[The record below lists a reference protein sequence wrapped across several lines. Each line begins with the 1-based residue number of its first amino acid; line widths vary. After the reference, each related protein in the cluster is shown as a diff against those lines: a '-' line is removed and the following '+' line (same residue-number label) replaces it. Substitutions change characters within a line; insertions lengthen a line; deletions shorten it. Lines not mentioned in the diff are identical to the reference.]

1 MSSLGKIKLK
11 WEKKNSPFLTFMVNL
26 KHWRQKT
33 LHHGRTECLETWIVK
48 EKGKDQSDHLKSLV
62 EFSEDSNF
70 DNEIKNLK
78 HKGFQFPMKV
88 NIYRHETITLEAK
101 VKLMLLTIFLM
112 WLVTEN
118 LSTESLIVSSLR
130 LMLRI
135 NVLWILDRVYYW
147 IKYMRPQRH
156 RRGNQNCPSNKLSP
170 TLQKDGNLKEG
181 LIELKT

>member
-1 MSSLGKIKLK
+1 MFPLVVMKPLWFLVHKIYVFFGENQAKVGK
-11 WEKKNSPFLTFMVNL
+11 EKLTFSYIHGEFEAL
-26 KHWRQKT
+26 KTENTSSW
-33 LHHGRTECLETWIVK
+33 TECLETWIVK
-48 EKGKDQSDHLKSLV
+48 EKDKDQSDHLKSLV
-62 EFSEDSNF
+62 EFSEESNF

-135 NVLWILDRVYYW
+135 NVL
-147 IKYMRPQRH
+147 
-156 RRGNQNCPSNKLSP
+156 
-170 TLQKDGNLKEG
+170 
-181 LIELKT
+181 